1 VCAQKHRCFVIL
13 AFGSKNDDVT
23 SGHNSDWK
31 CKGRCVRAFDTF
43 GVFLCFVSHVLAYVC
58 VCVCSCVCVR
68 VSVCVCMWL
77 RVEVSVFHHSC
88 TWIPKY
94 DVTFAENC
102 VACRMQMESGGLTCW
117 RLLW

>member
-58 VCVCSCVCVR
+58 VCSCVCAR
-68 VSVCVCMWL
+68 FCVCACGCEWKCQCFIIL
-77 RVEVSVFHHSC
+77 ALGSQND
-88 TWIPKY
+88 